1 MVNMN
6 ESRTDDMTE
15 FQQQVSELMRK
26 YAGDRPESH
35 FRLVTDFALSLYDQ
49 LQDRHQ
55 LEPRYRQVLWA
66 AAMLHDVGTH
76 SRCGPEPDP
85 HAWRSADVILARQ
98 IACEQ
103 ASSAEI
109 ATVASLHGIE
119 KPDTEDGVGQV
130 YQARAKDL
138 WGGAPLPP
146 EPLLKLG
153 AILRVADA
161 FDYVP
166 YSTVKS
172 LTVRGGLIYAS
183 PFSRSHVERAIK
195 KGRLLTSLLE
205 VCAAG
210 PEQYC

>member
-1 MVNMN
+1 MP
-6 ESRTDDMTE
+6 E
-15 FQQQVSELMRK
+15 FQRRVTEIMHE
-26 YAGDRPESH
+26 YAGNRPESH
-35 FRLVTDFALSLYDQ
+35 FRQVTGFALSLYDQ
-49 LQDRHQ
+49 LQDRHR

-76 SRCGPEPDP
+76 SRCGSKPDP
-85 HAWRSADVILARQ
+85 HAWRSADVILTRQ
-98 IACEQ
+98 IGSEQ
-103 ASSAEI
+103 ASPAEI

-119 KPDTEDGVGQV
+119 KPDTEDGIGQV
-130 YQARAKDL
+130 YQARANDL

-172 LTVRGGLIYAS
+172 LVVRDDSVYGI
-183 PFSRSHVERAIK
+183 PRSRIHIERATG
-195 KGRLLTSLLE
+195 KGRLLAALLGIHM
-205 VCAAG
+205 AQPDGYSSAKSM
-210 PEQYC
+210 PR